1 MSKHSSNQEQKT
13 IALALT
19 GASGAQYGL
28 RLMEEL
34 LKQGH
39 RVYLMLSD
47 PARIVIDM
55 DMDLQLPRSPKAL
68 QRYFEEQ
75 YQSKPNQLLAFGQNE
90 WTAPVASGTG
100 APDAMV
106 ICPCTAGTL
115 GAIASG
121 LSDNLI
127 HRAADVALKER
138 KPLLIVYR
146 ETPYSAI
153 HLENMLKLT
162 RAGAVIMPSNPGFY
176 TRPKTLEDI
185 VDFMVGKILDQLG
198 VQHTLVPRWGNEYND
213 ANSSE

>member
-1 MSKHSSNQEQKT
+1 MAEQKT
-13 IALALT
+13 ISLAFT

-28 RLMEEL
+28 RTLEVL

-39 RVYLMLSD
+39 RVYLM
-47 PARIVIDM
+47 M
-55 DMDLQLPRSPKAL
+55 
-68 QRYFEEQ
+68 
-75 YQSKPNQLLAFGQNE
+75 SKPAQVVIGMDTDLKLPGRPKEIQRFFEARFGIDEGQLFVFDKEE

-100 APDAMV
+100 AADAMV

-121 LSDNLI
+121 VSDNLI

-138 KPLLIVYR
+138 KPLLVVLR

-162 RAGAVIMPSNPGFY
+162 HAGATIMPSNPGFY
-176 TRPKTLEDI
+176 TRPQSIDEL

-198 VQHTLVPRWGNEYND
+198 LEHELTPRWGED
-213 ANSSE
+213 RLSPP

>member
-1 MSKHSSNQEQKT
+1 M
-13 IALALT
+13 T

-28 RLMEEL
+28 RLLEVL

-39 RVYLMLSD
+39 RVYLMLSK
-47 PARIVIDM
+47 PAQVVIGM
-55 DMDLQLPRSPKAL
+55 DTDLKLPGRPREI
-68 QRYFEEQ
+68 QRFFEERCDIA
-75 YQSKPNQLLAFGQNE
+75 PGQLFVFDKEE

-100 APDAMV
+100 AADAMV

-121 LSDNLI
+121 VSDNLI

-138 KPLLIVYR
+138 KPLLVILR

-162 RAGAVIMPSNPGFY
+162 HAGAVIMPSNPGFY
-176 TRPKTLEDI
+176 TRPQTIEDL
-185 VDFMVGKILDQLG
+185 VDFMVAKIMDQLELA
-198 VQHTLVPRWGNEYND
+198 HELIPKWGHEQLD
-213 ANSSE
+213 D